1 MYDQVYEILRK
12 RNPTWKRERLVDETL
27 RRLPPDLAPDMMVGD
42 DPNDGFVDSVTS
54 GVTDAIDVITGAPVG
69 ELDQTV
75 VDGFANIIQSM
86 AEVGLGDP
94 VSPTNAPETPTV
106 DEVVE
111 PPVII
116 NDVAVEVV
124 PDDLTRIKGI
134 GKTITEKLA
143 EVEIT
148 KFVQIA
154 ELTDQ
159 GVVDLDDILSFKGRI
174 LRERWVEQAQAILQ
188 E

>member
-1 MYDQVYEILRK
+1 MYDKVYEILRK
-12 RNPTWKRERLVDETL
+12 RNPTWNRERLVEETL
-27 RRLPPDLAPDMMVGD
+27 RRLPPDSTPAVMVGD

-86 AEVGLGDP
+86 AEVGLGGP
-94 VSPTNAPETPTV
+94 VSTQNAPETPTL

-111 PPVII
+111 PPV
-116 NDVAVEVV
+116 NTNDADVAVV

-134 GKTITEKLA
+134 GKTIAEKLA

-148 KFVQIA
+148 KFAQIA

-159 GVVDLDDILSFKGRI
+159 EVVDLDDILSFKGRI